1 MQKMVA
7 LVVLRIIPHSGTA
20 FRRWFAK
27 RVSDMYWHTLSE
39 QARDFYT
46 GFQPSVAHYC
56 RMRQLDVDI
65 STSVARYNYKQNFRV
80 DARLRRNVW
89 FNYWGWH
96 EKAKSQKR
104 L

>member
-7 LVVLRIIPHSGTA
+7 LVLLRTVPRSGTR
-20 FRRWFAK
+20 FRLWFAQ
-27 RVSDMYWHTLSE
+27 RVCEMDRYTRAE
-39 QARDFYT
+39 QAREFYMS
-46 GFQPSVAHYC
+46 FQPSVAHYA
-56 RMRQLDVDI
+56 RTRQLDIDI
-65 STSVARYNYKQNFRV
+65 STNVARYNHKQNFRV